1 MLPGVFIWYQIAL
14 MKILKYSSPILFI
27 LFIVTL
33 LVPISAWAGPPF
45 RTDDPEPVEYHHWEI
60 YTFSQATHIKGD
72 TAGVLPGLDM
82 NYGLIP
88 EAHFHVTTP
97 FMFDKADGSDT
108 QSGYGD
114 TEIGMKC
121 RLIKE
126 EENGW
131 RPQIAIYPAVD
142 LPTGDKDKGFST
154 GREREF
160 LPVWLQKS
168 FGVWTTYGGGGYWI
182 NPGEGNKDYWFF
194 GWTLVRKVND
204 KLRLGGEIFYLTA
217 DAVEGI
223 SSSGCNLGVTYDLT
237 ENHHLLFSAGRGI
250 QHVATTNEFSYYVA
264 YQLTF

>member
-1 MLPGVFIWYQIAL
+1 
-14 MKILKYSSPILFI
+14 MKILKCLSPDRFLFI
-27 LFIVTL
+27 LFFITL
-33 LVPISAWAGPPF
+33 LAPISAWAGPPF
-45 RTDDPEPVEYHHWEI
+45 RTDDPEPVEYKHWEI
-60 YTFSQATHIKGD
+60 YTFSQATHVKGGD

-88 EAHFHVTTP
+88 EAHFHVATP
-97 FMFDKADGSDT
+97 FMFDKADGRDM

-131 RPQIAIYPAVD
+131 RPQVAIYPALD

-168 FGVWTTYGGGGYWI
+168 YGSWTTYGGGGYWI
-182 NPGEGNKDYWFF
+182 NPGEDNKDYWYF
-194 GWTLVRKVND
+194 GWNLNRKVTD
-204 KLRLGGEIFYLTA
+204 KFRLGGEIFYQTA
-217 DAVEGI
+217 DTIGGASSAGFNIGGI
-223 SSSGCNLGVTYDLT
+223 YDLA
-237 ENHHLLFSAGRGI
+237 ENHHLLFSAGSGI
-250 QHVATTNEFSYYVA
+250 QHAMTTNEFSYYVG